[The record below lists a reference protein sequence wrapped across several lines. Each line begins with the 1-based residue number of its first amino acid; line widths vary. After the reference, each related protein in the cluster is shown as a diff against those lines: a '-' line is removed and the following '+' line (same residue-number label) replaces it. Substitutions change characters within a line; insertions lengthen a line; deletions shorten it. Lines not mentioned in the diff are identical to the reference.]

1 MNNCFTT
8 FCLLTHL
15 GVNSIRATVVL
26 NKNRLRKCTV
36 AKRTVATLKSA
47 HQEKKSNAN
56 LTVVGW
62 NDKRAVYMA
71 SSKSSE
77 PKRFVR
83 RLNKVETKYNQE
95 TSDIYYEM
103 VHYQVPSKNKG
114 KYKVCKNNSR
124 PRCVKCKVNVHDVC
138 FEIFHGY

>member
-1 MNNCFTT
+1 MHSRKKNCGHFEE
-8 FCLLTHL
+8 
-15 GVNSIRATVVL
+15 
-26 NKNRLRKCTV
+26 
-36 AKRTVATLKSA
+36 RTSR
-47 HQEKKSNAN
+47 KKSNAN

-62 NDKRAVYMA
+62 NDKRSVYMA